1 MCKLLQQYGPLA
13 GRVLLSVI
21 FIIAGAKKIFG
32 FAGTAGYMASKG
44 LPMSEVLLVLT
55 IIIELGGGLMILLG
69 WQARWAATA
78 IFLFLIPVTVIFH
91 PAWADAEQF
100 NSFFKNLAIMG
111 GMMYIMVHGSG
122 PLSIGGDHCAKQQ

>member
-1 MCKLLQQYGPLA
+1 MCKLLQQYGPLI
-13 GRVLLSVI
+13 GRFLLSVI

-69 WQARWAATA
+69 WKARGAATA
-78 IFLFLIPVTVIFH
+78 IFLFLIPVSVIFH
-91 PAWADAEQF
+91 PVWADAAEF

-111 GMMYIMVHGSG
+111 GMMYIMVYGSG
-122 PLSIGGDHCAKQQ
+122 PLSLGRDHCPGNK